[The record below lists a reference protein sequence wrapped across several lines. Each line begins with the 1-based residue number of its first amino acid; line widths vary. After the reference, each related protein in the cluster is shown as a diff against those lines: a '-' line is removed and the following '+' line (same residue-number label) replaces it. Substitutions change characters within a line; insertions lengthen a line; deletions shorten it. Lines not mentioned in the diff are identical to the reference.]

1 MVHAEHHWPHQ
12 GAWKK
17 CRLQLTGP
25 TPGLMN
31 QTPRQSVCPFEVKN
45 IGLEWLVW
53 HSRICGILH
62 KLGETCHFLFL
73 LALTLCTHKIISRL
87 QILKTHRSGNAL
99 FEMGMGHTISSYLS
113 LRAMNFI
120 HLISKE
126 RKRESAKSCPTL
138 VIPWTCQESAR
149 LLRPWDSPGKNTGV
163 GCHSLLQGNFPTQ
176 EWNQVSRNAGRNFT
190 DWATPH

>member
-1 MVHAEHHWPHQ
+1 MVSIIGLTRELGKNADSNSQ
-12 GAWKK
+12 GPLQVWWI
-17 CRLQLTGP
+17 RLPSNLYAH
-25 TPGLMN
+25 L
-31 QTPRQSVCPFEVKN
+31 RLRS

-99 FEMGMGHTISSYLS
+99 FEMGMGHIISSYLS
-113 LRAMNFI
+113 LRAINFF

-126 RKRESAKSCPTL
+126 RESAKWCPTL

-176 EWNQVSRNAGRNFT
+176 EWNQVSRNAGRSFT